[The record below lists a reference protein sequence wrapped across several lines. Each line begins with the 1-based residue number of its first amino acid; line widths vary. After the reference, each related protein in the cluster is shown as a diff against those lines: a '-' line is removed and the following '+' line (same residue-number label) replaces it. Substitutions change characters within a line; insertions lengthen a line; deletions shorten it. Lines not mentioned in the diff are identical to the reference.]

1 MVGLHPGAIERSGA
15 WPLRGAVVDEPRGC
29 WAYGRWVV
37 LQPSQCTIVDLGV
50 ESRERARLNEKKN
63 NQRRRVRRSVDE
75 DD

>member
-1 MVGLHPGAIERSGA
+1 MEIGLHHSAIERSGP

-37 LQPSQCTIVDLGV
+37 LHPSRCTIVDLGV

-63 NQRRRVRRSVDE
+63 SRHRRVRRSE

>member
-29 WAYGRWVV
+29 WSYGRWEV
-37 LQPSQCTIVDLGV
+37 LHPNRCTIIDLGV

-63 NQRRRVRRSVDE
+63 SRRRRVRHEGE
-75 DD
+75 D